1 MFWVVFL
8 VVGGNSKYT
17 MDAMHLFSQCSVH
30 DAQKAGAEVVKQSK
44 SPPLSSLIYP
54 LYQWLDEEYLGVD
67 AQFGG
72 VDQRKIFISAE
83 K

>member
-1 MFWVVFL
+1 M